1 MPKLVVLADDF
12 TGSLD
17 TGVQF
22 AKLGISTSVLFS
34 DCDSAKIATCPS
46 LLMVIDLESRHD
58 TAEDAYNKVYKTV
71 CEVLKAGVK
80 NIYKKTDSA
89 LRGNIG
95 AELTALLDASK
106 ASLLEFVPAF
116 PQNGRTTQNGIHY
129 VSGVPVAESVF
140 GSDPFNPVKH
150 SYIPDIIAEQSK
162 VPVSLGDK
170 LDKPFIRVHN
180 AQTEEDLKR
189 IAEKMENVSITAGC
203 AAFAKY
209 LPELLKLNADRK
221 DSAARTHSKKM
232 LLISGSVNEITLRQ
246 IEEAK
251 KQYRIF
257 SVTSSADE
265 ISAECEEKGL
275 AIVASAEIDN
285 KPDFSCSS
293 ADTIENIR
301 VEMANRIARRTR
313 ELFVQLCPD
322 TVTVF
327 GGDTLLAVIRE
338 LGCIEI
344 TPINEIS
351 SGTVLCRAKTA
362 GREFLLVTK
371 SGGFGSPEIVR
382 EIVEYLK

>member
-22 AKLGISTSVLFS
+22 AKLNISTSVLFS
-34 DCDSAKIATCPS
+34 DCDSDKISSCPS
-46 LLMVIDLESRHD
+46 QLLVIDLECRHD
-58 TAEDAYNKVYKTV
+58 TAEEAYNKAYKTV

-80 NIYKKTDSA
+80 SIYKKTDSA

-129 VSGVPVAESVF
+129 VSGTPVAESVF

-162 VPVSLGDK
+162 VSVSLGDK
-170 LDKPFIRVHN
+170 LDKPFIRVHD
-180 AQTEEDLKR
+180 AQAEEDLKR
-189 IAEKMENVSITAGC
+189 IAEKMENASITAGC

-209 LPELLKLNADRK
+209 LPELLKLKADRK
-221 DSAARTHSKKM
+221 DTEERAYSKKM

-251 KQYRIF
+251 RQHKIF
-257 SVTSSADE
+257 SVTSPADE
-265 ISAECEEKGL
+265 ISAEYEEKGL

-285 KPDFSCSS
+285 KPNFSCTS
-293 ADTIENIR
+293 ADTIESIR
-301 VEMANRIARRTR
+301 VETANRIAKRTK
-313 ELFVQLCPD
+313 ELFELLCPD
-322 TVTVF
+322 AVTVF

-338 LGCIEI
+338 LGCLEI

>member
-46 LLMVIDLESRHD
+46 QLLVIDLESRHD
-58 TAEDAYNKVYKTV
+58 TAEDAYNKAYKTV

-106 ASLLEFVPAF
+106 APVLEFVPAF
-116 PQNGRTTQNGIHY
+116 PQNERTTQKGIHY

-170 LDKPFIRVHN
+170 LDKPFIRVHD

-189 IAEKMENVSITAGC
+189 IAEKMENASITAGC

-209 LPELLKLNADRK
+209 LPELLKLKTDRK
-221 DSAARTHSKKM
+221 DTGARAHSKKM

-246 IEEAK
+246 LEEAK
-251 KQYRIF
+251 KRYKIF
-257 SVTSSADE
+257 SVASSADE
-265 ISAECEEKGL
+265 ISAEYAAKGL

-285 KPDFSCSS
+285 KPDFSFACN
-293 ADTIENIR
+293 DKIEDLR
-301 VEMANRIARRTR
+301 VETANRMATLAKN
-313 ELFVQLCPD
+313 LFNLLCPD
-322 TVTVF
+322 TVAVF
-327 GGDTLLAVIRE
+327 GGDTLLAVSRE
-338 LGCIEI
+338 LGCKEI
-344 TPINEIS
+344 TPISEIS
-351 SGTVLCRAKTA
+351 SGTVLCYAKTDS
-362 GREFLLVTK
+362 REFLLVTK
-371 SGGFGSPEIVR
+371 SGGFGSPEIVS
-382 EIVEYLK
+382 EITEYLK